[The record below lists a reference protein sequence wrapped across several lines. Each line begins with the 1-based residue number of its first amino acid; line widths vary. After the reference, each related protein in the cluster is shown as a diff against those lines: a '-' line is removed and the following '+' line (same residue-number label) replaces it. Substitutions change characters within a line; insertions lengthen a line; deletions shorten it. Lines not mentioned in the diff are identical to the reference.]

1 MNFKKV
7 CVVGSGYL
15 GTQIGVLCAK
25 SGYTV
30 TMQDLSEDALRS
42 SKKAIKEY
50 VQDWIESGEISKSEA
65 DDIKKRINFTLNM
78 DKAVQDAGIVIEAVV
93 EQLDIKRE
101 VFRRLDDLCAPQV
114 LLATNSS
121 SIKISH
127 IEDVTKHPERTLN
140 MHFYSYPWRRGIL
153 ELMKGTKTTQ
163 NNIETA
169 RKFSHSIGVYPLIVL
184 KESTG
189 FIFNRV
195 WRAIKKECLK
205 VVDEGVATFE
215 DVDRAWM
222 SLYGTEIGPFGMM
235 DRVGL
240 DVVHDIEL
248 VYYGES
254 KDPRDKPPKILIDK
268 IRRGELGVKTGKGF
282 YNYPNPEYRSQEF
295 IQYEK

>member
-15 GTQIGVLCAK
+15 GTQIGALCAK

-30 TMQDLSEDALRS
+30 TMQDLSEEALRS
-42 SKKAIKEY
+42 SKKAVQEY
-50 VQDWIESGEISKSEA
+50 IQEWIDSDEISKSELE
-65 DDIKKRINFTLNM
+65 DIKKRISYTLNM
-78 DKAVQDAGIVIEAVV
+78 DEAVQDAGIVIEAVV

-101 VFRRLDDLCAPQV
+101 VFNRLDDLCAPHV

-121 SIKISH
+121 SIKISY
-127 IEDVTKHPERTLN
+127 IEDVTKHPERVLN

-163 NNIETA
+163 STIETA
-169 RKFSHSIGVYPLIVL
+169 KEFSHSIGVYPLIVL

-222 SLYGTEIGPFGMM
+222 SLYGTDIGPFGMM

-254 KDPRDKPPKILIDK
+254 KDPRDKPPKLLLDK
-268 IRRGELGVKTGKGF
+268 ISRGELGLKTGKGF
-282 YNYPNPEYRSQEF
+282 YNYPNPEYRSREF
-295 IQYEK
+295 IQQ